1 MEKYEIPEMEVIR
14 FEAEDIITA
23 SANLLAI
30 CWDESESQEQ
40 QCEENT
46 VREHSILELLGK
58 ILAVV
63 GVIALILLVIFS
75 ERAEKQ
81 EALEKTSGVTE
92 TEVPTETTAPT
103 ATLVPT
109 ETPMPTETAAPT
121 ETPVPTEA
129 PTPTEPPEEDGTI
142 VLPFVP
148 AT

>member
-1 MEKYEIPEMEVIR
+1 MHMLRPWQKIVK
-14 FEAEDIITA
+14 
-23 SANLLAI
+23 
-30 CWDESESQEQ
+30 
-40 QCEENT
+40 
-46 VREHSILELLGK
+46 EHSIWELLGK

-81 EALEKTSGVTE
+81 ETPKETPGV
-92 TEVPTETTAPT
+92 T
-103 ATLVPT
+103 ATL
-109 ETPMPTETAAPT
+109 APT